1 MSSHPNARP
10 ASARIILRSP
20 AVKGIFVNIF
30 GGIMKCDVIAQGV
43 INATKT
49 LGLKVPLVVRLEG
62 TNVEEGRRLL
72 EESGLA
78 ITPASTMLDGAQK
91 ICSLVNGQK

>member
-1 MSSHPNARP
+1 MCSSD
-10 ASARIILRSP
+10 L
-20 AVKGIFVNIF
+20 GIFVNIF
-30 GGIMKCDVIAQGV
+30 GGIMKCDVIAAGV
-43 INATKT
+43 INATRK

-62 TNVEEGRRLL
+62 TNVHEGRRML

-91 ICSLVNGQK
+91 IVQLVNAQAA